1 MTPDTELA
9 FGPVPSRRLG
19 NSLGIN
25 SIPPKHC
32 SYACVYCQVGRTTRM
47 EIRRGPFYAPE
58 AVIRAAGEKLRRVE
72 AGGTTVD
79 YLTIVPDGE
88 PTLDIGLGELI
99 DGLKGLNRPVAVI
112 SNASLVTDPTIR
124 NELARADWVSLKVD
138 AVDESIWKRI
148 DRPHGKLDP
157 ALILAGIRSFAEDFS
172 GRLVTETMLV
182 AGVNDAP
189 AHLEAVA
196 AFIGDVGP
204 AAAYISAPTRPP
216 AETWVRP
223 PDEAT
228 LHRAFQVFSDVL
240 DRVELLIAYE
250 GTDFSADE
258 NADPAGA
265 LLGIC
270 AVHPMREDAVAA
282 FLDRAG
288 AGWELVDRLINR
300 HLLITVTYKGNR
312 FYLRRFPRRSSA
324 DR

>member
-1 MTPDTELA
+1 MTLDTEPA

-32 SYACVYCQVGRTTRM
+32 TYACVYCQVGRTTRM
-47 EIRRGPFYAPE
+47 EIRRGAFYAPE
-58 AVIRAAGEKLRRVE
+58 ATVRAAGEKLRRVE

-79 YLTIVPDGE
+79 YLTVVPDGE
-88 PTLDIGLGELI
+88 PTLDIGLGDLI
-99 DGLKGLNRPVAVI
+99 DGLKELGRPVAVI
-112 SNASLVTDPTIR
+112 SNASLVTDPTVR
-124 NELARADWVSLKVD
+124 DELSRADWVSLKVD
-138 AVDESIWKRI
+138 AVDEAVWKRI
-148 DRPHGKLDP
+148 DRPHGKLELP
-157 ALILAGIRSFAEDFS
+157 MILAGIRSFAEGFS

-189 AHLEAVA
+189 DNLEGVA
-196 AFIGDVGP
+196 AFLGTVGP
-204 AAAYISAPTRPP
+204 AVAYISAPTRPP

-223 PDEAT
+223 PDEAA
-228 LHRAFQVFSDVL
+228 LHRAYQIFSGAL

-258 NADPAGA
+258 ESDPAGA

-282 FLDRAG
+282 FLDRANV
-288 AGWELVDRLINR
+288 GWELVDRLIDR
-300 HLLITVTYKGNR
+300 HLLITVSYKGNR
-312 FYLRRFPRRSSA
+312 FYLRRFPHRSSA

>member
-1 MTPDTELA
+1 MTPDTEPA

-47 EIRRGPFYAPE
+47 QIRRGPFYSPE
-58 AVIRAAGEKLRRVE
+58 AVVRAAGEKLRRVE

-79 YLTIVPDGE
+79 YLTVVPDGE

-112 SNASLVTDPTIR
+112 SNASLVTDPNVR
-124 NELARADWVSLKVD
+124 DELARADWVSLKVD
-138 AVDESIWKRI
+138 AVDESVWKRI
-148 DRPHGKLDP
+148 DRPHGKLELP
-157 ALILAGIRSFAEDFS
+157 SILAGIRSFADGFG

-196 AFIGDVGP
+196 AFLKTVGP
-204 AAAYISAPTRPP
+204 AVAYISAPTRPP

-223 PDEAT
+223 PDEST
-228 LHRAFQVFSDVL
+228 LHRAYEVFSDAL
-240 DRVELLIAYE
+240 DRVELLISYE

-270 AVHPMREDAVAA
+270 AVHPMREDAVTA
-282 FLDRAG
+282 FLDRANV
-288 AGWELVDRLINR
+288 GWELVDRLINQQ
-300 HLLITVTYKGNR
+300 LLITVEYKGNR
-312 FYLRRFPRRSSA
+312 FYLRRFSHRSSA